1 MSCSKEEALIRLFYN
16 SSSSFKLLFL
26 FIFSSSTLLI
36 KFLNFIGSY
45 PLFQRDQ
52 QYEYVSSEYDYEEED
67 EQEEEIRESYCYEDS
82 FEKDHLVADIIC
94 GGESLVFL
102 HNNINK
108 SQRNLYSSSFEEE
121 EEEFITPQDSL
132 IEEYVEE
139 EKISTESLYVH
150 QESPIVSDFETETNE
165 TEFQT
170 EEEDADSV
178 HDSVPDSVPV
188 ENRTTSPITHNL
200 YKSDDLV
207 EDIDKNYDG
216 INFTS

>member
-1 MSCSKEEALIRLFYN
+1 LFFFY
-16 SSSSFKLLFL
+16 
-26 FIFSSSTLLI
+26 
-36 KFLNFIGSY
+36 
-45 PLFQRDQ
+45 RDQ

-67 EQEEEIRESYCYEDS
+67 EQEEEEIQESYCYEDS

-108 SQRNLYSSSFEEE
+108 SQRNHYSSSFQEEE

-132 IEEYVEE
+132 IEENAEE
-139 EKISTESLYVH
+139 ESTESLYVH

-165 TEFQT
+165 TEYQT

-188 ENRTTSPITHNL
+188 ENRTTSPITLNQ

-216 INFTS
+216 SINFTSYLYSLLHYSHASLINL